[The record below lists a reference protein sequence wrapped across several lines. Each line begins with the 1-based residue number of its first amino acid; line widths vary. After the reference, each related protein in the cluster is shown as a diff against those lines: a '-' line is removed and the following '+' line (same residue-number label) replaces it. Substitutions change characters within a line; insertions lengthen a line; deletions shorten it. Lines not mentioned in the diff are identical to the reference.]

1 MGMLS
6 DFIST
11 LLQLVTLLPA
21 AAIGIVL
28 HVITFLLDCASPC
41 TGRGAYVCAVL

>member
-28 HVITFLLDCASPC
+28 PVITFLLDCASPC